1 MRHVPLRGPYMT
13 SALSH
18 SSQSHKC
25 FCVILSSTRSFSLS
39 YLHAPLPPTKNLQN
53 AHLKHKFVVTRPHLH
68 FRVTPCPEQVRWD
81 NVINSSLATVQI
93 GFCFAHV
100 LSGISNMF
108 PLVQQQ
114 YFCWKLVGLHPFGI
128 QVSLWTGV
136 CVQTVLLFALESLA
150 MFGKECK
157 HTSNCIRPTMYCV
170 LPSLF

>member
-1 MRHVPLRGPYMT
+1 MWSGPHEARSYMT

-18 SSQSHKC
+18 SSQSQKR
-25 FCVILSSTRSFSLS
+25 FCVFLSSTRSFSLS

-53 AHLKHKFVVTRPHLH
+53 AHLKHKFVMTRPHMH

-81 NVINSSLATVQI
+81 NVINVK
-93 GFCFAHV
+93 
-100 LSGISNMF
+100 
-108 PLVQQQ
+108 
-114 YFCWKLVGLHPFGI
+114 YFCWKLVGLHPFGR

-150 MFGKECK
+150 MFRKECK
-157 HTSNCIRPTMYCV
+157 HTSNCTLPTMYCV